1 MVRSVQVRIHRSSI
15 DGRAFSDM
23 FVEEDDGWEPGYS
36 CEGIIGEFAKEG
48 LFGRIICRRE

>member
-36 CEGIIGEFAKEG
+36 CEGIIGEFAK
-48 LFGRIICRRE
+48 